1 MTLIEKNYRIPSDYA
16 EAVELNRTIR
26 KLLESEKVEEHIC
39 NAVEI
44 CIIEALN
51 NVVKHA
57 YQGDNSKWID
67 VVISLN
73 TKALEINII
82 DEGKSRTSFETPT
95 LEFDPEDINNLPE
108 GGMGLYIIHQLM
120 DEIDYQILN
129 NKNIFILKK
138 YLD

>member
-1 MTLIEKNYRIPSDYA
+1 MTLIEQIYRIPSDYA
-16 EAVELNRTIR
+16 EAVELNRVIR
-26 KLLESEKVEEHIC
+26 QKLESENIEEHVC

-44 CIIEALN
+44 CVIEALN

-57 YQGDNSKWID
+57 YQGDNTKWID
-67 VVISLN
+67 VSLN
-73 TKALEINII
+73 LNSKVLEIRIT

-95 LEFDPEDINNLPE
+95 LDFDPEDINNLPE

-120 DEIDYQILN
+120 DEIDYQIIN
-129 NKNIFILKK
+129 DKNIFILKK

>member
-1 MTLIEKNYRIPSDYA
+1 MIEQIYRIPSDYA
-16 EAVELNRTIR
+16 EAVELNRVIR
-26 KLLESEKVEEHIC
+26 QKLESENIEEHVC

-44 CIIEALN
+44 CVIEALN

-57 YQGDNSKWID
+57 YQGDNTKWID
-67 VVISLN
+67 VSLN
-73 TKALEINII
+73 LNSKVLEIRIT

-120 DEIDYQILN
+120 DEIDYQIIN
-129 NKNIFILKK
+129 DKNIFILKK